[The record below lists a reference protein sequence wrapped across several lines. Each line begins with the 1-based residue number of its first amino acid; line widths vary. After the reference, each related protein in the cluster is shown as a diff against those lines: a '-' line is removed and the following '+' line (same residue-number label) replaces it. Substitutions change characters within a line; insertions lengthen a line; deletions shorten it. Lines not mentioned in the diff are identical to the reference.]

1 MELGAQARQQYLQA
15 VEKQAEGYKIRMLH
29 VNEVAIEV
37 QEKEAK
43 VEDLR
48 SQLSQSNNRE
58 ELEKQLD
65 EVENFL
71 NTDYGPDRA
80 FRYLHGKCFFL
91 ETREYKYELCPFDKI
106 TQQSRDGSGRS
117 NLGNWGH
124 WENKYTAFKMTNGD
138 GCWQGPNRSTTIKL
152 QCGTTDR
159 GISVDE
165 PTRCVY
171 EMVFSTPAMCE
182 KPPSQEEMAMRDEL

>member
-1 MELGAQARQQYLQA
+1 M
-15 VEKQAEGYKIRMLH
+15 
-29 VNEVAIEV
+29 NEVAIEV

-71 NTDYGPDRA
+71 NTDYGEVPFLIDSLSTGWRVSVIKGISFLIILFYSRLFFSPSCSWCAGPDRA

-117 NLGNWGH
+117 NLG
-124 WENKYTAFKMTNGD
+124 
-138 GCWQGPNRSTTIKL
+138 
-152 QCGTTDR
+152 
-159 GISVDE
+159 
-165 PTRCVY
+165 
-171 EMVFSTPAMCE
+171 
-182 KPPSQEEMAMRDEL
+182 